1 MASKRWTWVTAGALL
16 FAGLT
21 NAHAHAHY
29 CFDGQAPAAA
39 VHHADARTH
48 THDFHAPEHHD
59 AHVNAVQHGDAAHH
73 DEEDADHDDLDLDVP
88 NDALAKTLKH
98 DLPALH
104 PAPLWTGVVVDHR
117 PSVALAARLDIPPA
131 PDPPYSHPLLRA
143 PPR

>member
-1 MASKRWTWVTAGALL
+1 MASKRWTWATAGALL

-21 NAHAHAHY
+21 NAHAHVHY
-29 CFDGQAPAAA
+29 CFDGQAPAAT
-39 VHHADARTH
+39 VHAIDPH
-48 THDFHAPEHHD
+48 THAHDLPASEHHE
-59 AHVNAVQHGDAAHH
+59 AHEDTAHH
-73 DEEDADHDDLDLDVP
+73 GEEDADHDDLDLDVP

-98 DLPALH
+98 DSPPIG
-104 PAPLWTGVVVDHR
+104 PAPLWTVAVVDQE